1 MSDLPTTTKRY
12 PRTLVEAFGC
22 DAESA
27 RSILGPYRMPQ
38 RLWHVGLVAVLS
50 TLSLSFFL

>member
-1 MSDLPTTTKRY
+1 MPDLPTTTKRY

-27 RSILGPYRMPQ
+27 RAIHGPYRKPQ

-50 TLSLSFFL
+50 TLSLSFFI